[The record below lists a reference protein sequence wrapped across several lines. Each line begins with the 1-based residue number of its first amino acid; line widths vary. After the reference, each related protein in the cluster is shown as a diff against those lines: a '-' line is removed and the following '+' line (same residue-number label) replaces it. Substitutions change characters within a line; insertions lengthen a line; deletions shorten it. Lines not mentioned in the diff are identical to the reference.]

1 MNRQEALKLLNS
13 YIKNP
18 KMINHC
24 LASEAV
30 MIALAKHLGRD
41 EEKWGLT
48 GLLHDLDV
56 EIVNDDPKVHG
67 LKTAEILEEKGIEA
81 DIIDAIKMHNEMA
94 TGLDRTTEFQH
105 ALACG
110 ETVTG
115 MIIATTLVYP
125 DKKIASIK
133 PKSITK
139 RMKTAAFAASVSR
152 DNIKECELIGIPL
165 SEFAALSLNAMCE
178 ISDELG
184 L

>member
-1 MNRQEALKLLNS
+1 MIRTEAIKLLNE

-18 KMINHC
+18 RMINHC

-30 MIALAKHLGRD
+30 MIALAKQLGRD
-41 EEKWGLT
+41 EAKWGLA

-67 LKTAEILEEKGIEA
+67 LKTAELLEKLGIES
-81 DIIDAIKMHNEMA
+81 DIIDAIKMHNEIA

-110 ETVTG
+110 ETITG
-115 MIIATTLVYP
+115 MITATTMVYP
-125 DKKIASIK
+125 DKKLASVK

-139 RMKTAAFAASVSR
+139 RMKAAAFAASVSR
-152 DNIKECELIGIPL
+152 EKIKECEDLGIPL
-165 SEFAALSLNAMCE
+165 AEFAALSLNAMCE